1 MLCSQKGLCKS
12 LLTAPGRC
20 RVTPFHYGIL
30 LGASLIVMLVAA
42 AVLSVPL
49 LVDRYERSHL
59 DPDIELWP

>member
-1 MLCSQKGLCKS
+1 
-12 LLTAPGRC
+12 
-20 RVTPFHYGIL
+20 VTPFHYGIL
-30 LGASLIVMLVAA
+30 LGASLVVMLVAA